1 MKRCLV
7 LMLLCGCMR
16 LFSACTMPFWAYI
29 RNISGKDAIVTIV
42 LLRRNSMNTLPNR
55 VKVAREIISFKPG
68 SGYRQSF
75 TERENVNWVDTIHF
89 TFTVRP
95 GTTADLTDMAGK
107 FSNAHP
113 KEEVFVTVTTGSK
126 TDTLINGRDDFRYA
140 KFGYK
145 RSFFNDPVLYYDVK

>member
-7 LMLLCGCMR
+7 VMLLCCCMR
-16 LFSACTMPFWAYI
+16 LFSACTMPYWAYI
-29 RNISGKDAIVTIV
+29 RNISGKDAIVAVV
-42 LLRRNSMNTLPNR
+42 LLRRSNMNTLPNR
-55 VKVAREIISFKPG
+55 VKVANEIVQFKPG
-68 SGYRQSF
+68 SGYRQFFSDY
-75 TERENVNWVDTIHF
+75 ENVQWIDTVHF

-113 KEEVFVTVTTGSK
+113 EEDMFVTVTTGNK
-126 TDTLINGRDDFRYA
+126 KDTLINGRDDFRYT
-140 KFGYK
+140 KFAYK